1 MKTAKML
8 VSTGL
13 ADLGYRY
20 VVPQVRSEGKTTLT
34 ADCGS
39 MLCAHRVFACLG
51 RTVCLAAGAIGHWS
65 NSLPDARTLGL
76 SDSLFLSDSYFAG
89 RSADGYAPLKLQPGA

>member
-8 VSTGL
+8 MSTGL

-39 MLCAHRVFACLG
+39 MLCAHRLFACLG

-65 NSLPDARTLGL
+65 KTRPGGL
-76 SDSLFLSDSYFAG
+76 AL
-89 RSADGYAPLKLQPGA
+89 